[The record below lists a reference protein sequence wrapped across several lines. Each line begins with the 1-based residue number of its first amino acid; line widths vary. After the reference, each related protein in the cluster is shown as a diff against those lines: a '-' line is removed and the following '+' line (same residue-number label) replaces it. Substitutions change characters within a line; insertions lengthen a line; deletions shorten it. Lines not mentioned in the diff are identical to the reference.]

1 MRLEPG
7 KSKNKILFSE
17 AQNCKKSVFCMCP
30 ILRDDINH
38 FRYLACL
45 LINWYGLGKL
55 TDVEVVSF
63 YKTSVDKDAS
73 SFKVNQ
79 SLHREKLGCVS
90 GLKYNKEVEKDFM
103 NIESTESKTQKKSFS
118 YQGQ

>member
-1 MRLEPG
+1 
-7 KSKNKILFSE
+7 
-17 AQNCKKSVFCMCP
+17 MCL

-45 LINWYGLGKL
+45 LINWYGLGEL
-55 TDVEVVSF
+55 ADVEVVSF
-63 YKTSVDKDAS
+63 YQTSIDKDTS
-73 SFKVNQ
+73 SSKVNQ
-79 SLHREKLGCVS
+79 SLHRERLEGIR

-118 YQGQ
+118 HQEQ